1 MFRIILAIGLVGSVL
16 IALGIVMFFKYGS
29 VYVDGDKWTEESANA
44 FASLVGGFAYVFAGI
59 LMVVMCLCST
69 KFYHK
74 EYEYFDKCFDYSGTV
89 EYKENDEVVIVKI
102 PLKPDAKLEYNAEEG
117 CFYYTP

>member
-1 MFRIILAIGLVGSVL
+1 MFKIILAIGVVGAGL
-16 IALGIVMFFKYGS
+16 IAYGIAMCVLYGKVPEDS
-29 VYVDGDKWTEESANA
+29 EEYTQA
-44 FASLVGGFAYVFAGI
+44 FASVVAGFVGIIAGI
-59 LMVVMCLCST
+59 FMVTICIGAT
-69 KFYHK
+69 KCCHK

-89 EYKENDEVVIVKI
+89 EYKENDEVVSVKI